1 MVNRCFFCNSEKIRI
16 YGVGISLSMAGDDY
30 NFCSDCLKD
39 MSADEFWKKMFEK
52 QNLLY
57 PPKLIS

>member
-1 MVNRCFFCNSEKIRI
+1 
-16 YGVGISLSMAGDDY
+16 MAGDDY